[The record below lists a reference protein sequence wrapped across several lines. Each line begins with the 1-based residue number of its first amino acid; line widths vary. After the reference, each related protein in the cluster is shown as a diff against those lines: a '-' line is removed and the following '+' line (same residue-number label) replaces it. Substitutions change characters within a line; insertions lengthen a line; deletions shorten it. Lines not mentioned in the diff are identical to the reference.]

1 MVGWRGEVIRRNV
14 DHVAGS
20 VVGDNSIPGGA
31 DSAKRFGAI
40 HISAILNN
48 GRGTLVISILINTR
62 DNEKY

>member
-1 MVGWRGEVIRRNV
+1 MNV

-20 VVGDNSIPGGA
+20 VVGGNPIPGGA
-31 DSAKRFGAI
+31 DPAKRFGAI